1 MENGIC
7 GQTSLNH
14 DARTDADADSIQFFY
29 GNALRNLVQ
38 TRTTIFLR
46 TSQAEKMLCTQD
58 PKELNWKGLF
68 SFILLNERTDLSL
81 TNFPDLLLEGFL
93 FVIQFIEHG
102 YLTYIYIAVFFSQ

>member
-1 MENGIC
+1 MENGVC

-14 DARTDADADSIQFFY
+14 DARADADADPIQFLH
-29 GNALRNLVQ
+29 GNALRDLVQ
-38 TRTTIFLR
+38 TGAAIFLR
-46 TSQAEKMLCTQD
+46 TSQAEKMLCAQD

-68 SFILLNERTDLSL
+68 SFILLDKRTDLSL

-102 YLTYIYIAVFFSQ
+102 HLTYIYIAVFFSQ